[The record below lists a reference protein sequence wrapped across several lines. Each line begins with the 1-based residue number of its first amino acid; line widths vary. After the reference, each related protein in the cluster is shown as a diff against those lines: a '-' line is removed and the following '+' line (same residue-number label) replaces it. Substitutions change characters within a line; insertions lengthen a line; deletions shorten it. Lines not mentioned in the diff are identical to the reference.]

1 MSMVMYKE
9 SEIVELCRV
18 DAKIINLALSKS
30 RELGRM
36 AIKDAIAN
44 FQNFLFSKK
53 GTTCG
58 EPPHH
63 KRLLSSPFVA
73 KRKRIKF

>member
-44 FQNFLFSKK
+44 FSF
-53 GTTCG
+53 
-58 EPPHH
+58 
-63 KRLLSSPFVA
+63 
-73 KRKRIKF
+73 